1 MVFVLLHLFGFSDD
15 RIVHLIIVDV
25 YLSHCLS
32 LLSDLGMFAHC
43 IIFFTKKLIVSS
55 LSGSIPGIYLPGIF
69 VGYEKK
75 GCGKK
80 LMLHLDL

>member
-1 MVFVLLHLFGFSDD
+1 MVLFSCIFLAFSDD

-25 YLSHCLS
+25 YPSHCLS